1 MAGGYRHEKVSKVA
15 FVSRQLHLKSPSFPF
30 IHAALTPQF
39 PCTWAA
45 ICLTRSNETNPDFF
59 VFLLASFRRKKMT
72 QFSLAST
79 SVAKNKIQFSSL
91 LLSNFMLFCS
101 YVLSNPLY
109 FSYFI
114 FFSPYLFKVFSFLS
128 PLFVT
133 TSLLVLVLFTVLRS
147 EVVDD
152 ESDGLPCL
160 EELEAYKIVFE
171 TSTIV
176 EIRENPD
183 EVLEMEAIVECL
195 QAVDELD
202 DASVHNPE
210 TLTSGAFDEES
221 AEVSRPETV
230 QVNAV
235 VKIFEEFLQ
244 EKDEESQ
251 AMGSK
256 ISDPEAT
263 AGTENGKELEGKSMV
278 NSQRV
283 KATYVDNYIDN
294 ETMGLSFGNLGS
306 MRKEKEWK
314 RTLACKLFEERHN
327 VTAAAAADGG
337 GEGMDLLWETYE
349 STDSNKSKLKSVG
362 SKKGKKGGNGVE
374 YNDDDDYD
382 EESDGQLCCLQ
393 ALKFST
399 GKMNLGM
406 GMGRPN
412 FTKISKALKGFGWLH
427 HVTTKHAKKGY
438 Y

>member
-1 MAGGYRHEKVSKVA
+1 
-15 FVSRQLHLKSPSFPF
+15 
-30 IHAALTPQF
+30 
-39 PCTWAA
+39 
-45 ICLTRSNETNPDFF
+45 
-59 VFLLASFRRKKMT
+59 MT
-72 QFSLAST
+72 DFSLAPCST
-79 SVAKNKIQFSSL
+79 TVAKTKTQFSSL
-91 LLSNFMLFCS
+91 LLSNFMLSCS
-101 YVLSNPLY
+101 YILSNPLY

-114 FFSPYLFKVFSFLS
+114 FFSPYLFKILSFLS

-133 TSLLVLVLFTVLRS
+133 TSLLVLAFFTVLRS
-147 EVVDD
+147 QVVDD
-152 ESDGLPCL
+152 GSDDGLPCL

-183 EVLEMEAIVECL
+183 GEAIVDCF

-202 DASVHNPE
+202 DASVHNPG
-210 TLTSGAFDEES
+210 TLTSTTFDE
-221 AEVSRPETV
+221 VSSPEAV
-230 QVNAV
+230 RVNAA

-244 EKDEESQ
+244 EKEGMRSE
-251 AMGSK
+251 
-256 ISDPEAT
+256 ISDPEPEAT
-263 AGTENGKELEGKSMV
+263 AGTENGEEVEGKAMV

-283 KATYVDNYIDN
+283 KADYVDNYIDN
-294 ETMGLSFGNLGS
+294 ETRELSFGNLGS

-327 VTAAAAADGG
+327 VTAAADGG

-349 STDSNKSKLKSVG
+349 STDSNKSKLKTVG
-362 SKKGKKGGNGVE
+362 SKKGKKGGNGIE
-374 YNDDDDYD
+374 DDEEDY
-382 EESDGQLCCLQ
+382 ESDGHLCCLQ

-412 FTKISKALKGFGWLH
+412 FVKISKALKGFGWLH
-427 HVTTKHAKKGY
+427 HVGTTKHAKKGY

>member
-1 MAGGYRHEKVSKVA
+1 
-15 FVSRQLHLKSPSFPF
+15 
-30 IHAALTPQF
+30 
-39 PCTWAA
+39 
-45 ICLTRSNETNPDFF
+45 
-59 VFLLASFRRKKMT
+59 MT
-72 QFSLAST
+72 QFSSAST
-79 SVAKNKIQFSSL
+79 SVAKNKTQFSSL

-147 EVVDD
+147 EVFDD
-152 ESDGLPCL
+152 ESGGLRCL

-210 TLTSGAFDEES
+210 TLTSGAFDEEPV
-221 AEVSRPETV
+221 EVSRPETV

-244 EKDEESQ
+244 EKDEVEDFLSSKKGEKDEESQ

-294 ETMGLSFGNLGS
+294 ETMGLSFGISGS

-327 VTAAAAADGG
+327 VTAAAAAADGG

-362 SKKGKKGGNGVE
+362 SKKGKKGGNGVD
-374 YNDDDDYD
+374 YDDDDYD
-382 EESDGQLCCLQ
+382 EESDAQLCCLQ

-412 FTKISKALKGFGWLH
+412 FAKISKALKGFGWLH
-427 HVTTKHAKKGY
+427 HVGATKHAKKGY